1 MLIRAYTFLLILT
14 VLILSAHLGLS
25 QCQTSDRDAL
35 MSLYSATNG
44 ANWKSNTNWGIGDCS
59 TWHGITFSASSQL
72 VTEINLSSNNL
83 VGTLPSDFFHNLN
96 TSALVT
102 VHLSSNLISGNVS
115 EAHIHLAAWTVV
127 GNVLLNLDEAFMCP

>member
-1 MLIRAYTFLLILT
+1 MLLRADTFLLLLT

-59 TWHGITFSASSQL
+59 TWYGITFSGSDMS
-72 VTEINLSSNNL
+72 IDLSSNNL
-83 VGTLPSDFFHNLN
+83 VGTIPSDFFANCTPVNFNVKSNSL
-96 TSALVT
+96 SGALPSGFVQIPGL
-102 VHLSSNLISGNVS
+102 VQFDVSYNKLSILFI
-115 EAHIHLAAWTVV
+115 
-127 GNVLLNLDEAFMCP
+127 P